1 MIRALHPRKQIRE
14 PFICWQCCAKYHQG
28 VPRGRPGRRLLGPQS
43 QSSYHDIQRW
53 QASRS
58 VLSKPPSRSATQ
70 ASIRSNERGGALSQ
84 FDANSDVRNRLRK
97 WQFDNGDL
105 PVSTLIDQGER
116 SSQSTINT
124 STNSTQIRGIL
135 EYNAES
141 QDEQQCIS
149 SDEPDLVDMGGARTF
164 LLPGDLVVLPFLGS
178 KISELAIYIRQ
189 IDTQGQFYTMSGS
202 WVARR
207 VTQPPF
213 YVPGFVEAQSLDDII
228 PFLPDSLVPK
238 NREDR
243 LNQFQQSLPRS
254 IGKDLV
260 KKMIRFWEE
269 ADDVYLSAASKL
281 ENAHRYVADPFRM
294 ETASLNSIT
303 EKVLG
308 SLYPQDANGQY
319 PEQVLFAVHRHI
331 AASYGFQTFLNG
343 TLRAGGVYKILSLNE
358 LNEMDKVHEIV
369 RKYTERKAKD
379 APQKGPLHYFAEKCQ
394 RLIDQSR
401 EHRQFTTYGSVSP
414 LTKGTEA
421 VENFRHGSPNVE
433 SDATES
439 MFIRFIE
446 SWSGFRSF
454 PPSSP
459 FPGTASTILRATDR
473 YQGVE
478 LDNKTG
484 WTFLQEIGA
493 LPPWETRGDYDIG
506 LPGKG
511 HRLQCEP
518 TCVTEGFTKD
528 KLAGIR
534 KDWDQLPVFCIDA
547 PDAREIDDGISIEP
561 TDSPN
566 EYWLHVHAA
575 DPASHIA
582 TDSPVAKAAARLVT
596 NYYGPDRVVSML
608 DSSVVAEKFSLA
620 PDRPCTTYSA
630 RINLDGEVLEHS
642 VTAGIIRNV
651 VSLTPDTFREI
662 GISRK
667 LMPKETIYSVG
678 SVLNHAPDQAK
689 TRLAINEL
697 SEEHKKQLQI
707 IHSIGSQRAKLA
719 RKNGACTVT
728 QMQFDVSVDFG
739 GAQWEK
745 PTISH
750 SVRYLGDPAI
760 TISVPKQLED
770 IDRVDDAVAHVML
783 LAGNI
788 AAKWCSERGI
798 PIIYRVTQR
807 DESKEDPRHYFERAV
822 LPNMDAA
829 GNVPTEV
836 THQYLQYVGSAQPST
851 TPGPHILAGADML
864 TKCTSP
870 LRRYPDM
877 LNAWQIGAAL
887 LEENRLGRSLV
898 GNTSDSIFPFSKA
911 AIDAELVRIDTIER
925 SSRKAMDS
933 SRRHF
938 LAQFLFRAWKFGEA
952 ELPSPLR
959 FVLKNKDRCDQPI
972 GRLVEFE
979 ATATLNLSKRES
991 FENVEL
997 NDVLEVE
1004 IEDIDVYLG
1013 QIIVKPIQKVT
1024 DPEVVQ
1030 EILR

>member
-1 MIRALHPRKQIRE
+1 MLQALRPRKQIKE
-14 PFICWQCCAKYHQG
+14 SFICWRCCAKYHQG
-28 VPRGRPGRRLLGPQS
+28 VPKGRTGRGLLGSQS
-43 QSSYHDIQRW
+43 QSPYHDKQRW

-58 VLSKPPSRSATQ
+58 VLHKPPLRSATQ
-70 ASIRSNERGGALSQ
+70 ASLRSNEHVGALPH
-84 FDANSDVRNRLRK
+84 FDVSSDVRNRLRK
-97 WQFDNGDL
+97 WQIDNGDL

-116 SSQSTINT
+116 SSQATLNT

-135 EYNAES
+135 EHNREN
-141 QDEQQCIS
+141 QDEEQYIS
-149 SDEPDLVDMGGARTF
+149 SDESNLVDMGEARTF

-189 IDTQGQFYTMSGS
+189 IDMQGQFYTMSGS

-213 YVPGFVEAQSLDDII
+213 YVPGFVEAKSLHDLI
-228 PFLPDSLVPK
+228 PFLPDTLVPK

-281 ENAHRYVADPFRM
+281 ENAHQHVADPFRM

-308 SLYPQDANGQY
+308 PLYPQNADGQY
-319 PEQVLFAVHRHI
+319 SEQVLFAVHRHI

-343 TLRAGGVYKILSLNE
+343 TLRAGGVYKILSLSE
-358 LNEMDKVHEIV
+358 LNEIDKVHEIV
-369 RKYTERKAKD
+369 RKFTERKAKD

-401 EHRQFTTYGSVSP
+401 KHRQFTTHGSVSP
-414 LTKGTEA
+414 LTESTEA
-421 VENFRHGSPNVE
+421 VENFRNGSLNVE

-446 SWSGFRSF
+446 SWSGFQSF

-459 FPGTASTILRATDR
+459 FPGTASTILRAIDR
-473 YQGVE
+473 YHGVE

-493 LPPWETRGDYDIG
+493 IPPWETRGDYDIG
-506 LPGKG
+506 LPAKG
-511 HRLQCEP
+511 HRLQSEP
-518 TCVTEGFTKD
+518 TGVTEGFTED

-534 KDWDQLPVFCIDA
+534 KDWGQLPVFCIDA
-547 PDAREIDDGISIEP
+547 ADAREIDDGISIEP

-582 TDSPVAKAAARLVT
+582 IDSPVAKAAARLVT

-630 RINLDGEVLEHS
+630 RINLDGEVLERN
-642 VTAGIIRNV
+642 VTAGIMRNV

-662 GISRK
+662 GIGRK
-667 LMPKETIYSVG
+667 IEPKETVYSVG
-678 SVLNHAPDQAK
+678 SVPDRPLDQAK
-689 TRLAINEL
+689 TRLAIGEL
-697 SEEHKKQLQI
+697 SDEHKRQLQI
-707 IHSIGSQRAKLA
+707 IHGIGSQRAKLA
-719 RKNGACTVT
+719 RKNGACTVS
-728 QMQFDVSVDFG
+728 QLKFDVSADFG

-770 IDRVDDAVAHVML
+770 TDRVDDAVAHVML

-829 GNVPTEV
+829 GNMPTEV
-836 THQYLQYVGSAQPST
+836 THQYLQFVGSAQPST

-887 LEENRLGRSLV
+887 LEESRLGRSLV

-925 SSRKAMDS
+925 SSRKAMES

-952 ELPSPLR
+952 EIPSPLR
-959 FVLKNKDRCDQPI
+959 FVLKNKDRSDQPI

-979 ATATLNLSKRES
+979 TIATLDLSRPEN
-991 FENVEL
+991 FEDVEL

-1004 IEDIDVYLG
+1004 IEDVDVYSG
-1013 QIIVKPIQKVT
+1013 QVIVKPIRKIT
-1024 DPEVVQ
+1024 DPEIVQ
-1030 EILR
+1030 KILR